1 MAVGGDAKREEPVS
15 PHAMVR
21 LALESV
27 ERLARVQALSP
38 TAMFQRACLLEQTG
52 QMEEARLQYL
62 ELLELEPGSARALNN
77 LGNLLLGVQRRA
89 AARELFERAVECN
102 PRHLDSRANL
112 GNLLVKQGELEAAR
126 VQFEAAL
133 AIDAAYRPGH
143 AGLSFILGEL
153 GEPELA
159 AAHRARA
166 FAGHAV
172 VIAPYRGE
180 RPPITVLELVSV
192 TGGNIRTDEFLSDRV
207 FQRVIVTTEFY
218 TPETVL
224 PPHDVVVNAVGD
236 ADAARGALEGAL
248 RVVERLRESAGDTAA
263 PVINAPLA
271 VLRTGRCAVAERLAG
286 IAGVRT
292 ARTRRL
298 AKDEVTADRLAALG
312 FGFPVLLRA
321 VGFHGGEHFEKVET
335 ADELAE
341 AVAGLPGD
349 AVLAIEYLDA
359 RAVDGKIRKY
369 RVMFV
374 DGRLYPLHVAIAHH
388 WKIHYFSAEMA
399 KSAENRAEDRRFL
412 EDMAGV
418 LGERAM
424 AALSEIQRVLG
435 LEYAGID
442 FGLNAAGEV
451 LVFEANAT
459 MAVVIPEKDARW
471 DYRRGAVER
480 IFKAVWKMLGD
491 KAGVL
496 PDGPAARGA
505 GPS

>member
-1 MAVGGDAKREEPVS
+1 MASPAVDAKSGEAVS
-15 PHAMVR
+15 PHAMVK
-21 LALESV
+21 LALESM
-27 ERLARVQALSP
+27 ERLAQVQPLTP
-38 TAMFQRACLLEQTG
+38 VVMFQRACLLEQTG
-52 QMEEARLQYL
+52 RMEEARLQYL
-62 ELLELEPGSARALNN
+62 ALLEKEPRHARGLNN
-77 LGNLLLGVQRRA
+77 LGSLLLAAHRRSE
-89 AARELFERAVECN
+89 ARRIFELAVERN

-112 GNLLVKQGELEAAR
+112 GNLLVKEGELAAAR

-133 AIDAAYRPGH
+133 AVDAEYRPGH

-153 GEPELA
+153 GEPERA

-180 RPPITVLELVSV
+180 RPPVTVLELVSV

-236 ADAARGALEGAL
+236 ADSARGALEGAL
-248 RVVERLRESAGDTAA
+248 RVVERLRETAGEAA
-263 PVINAPLA
+263 KPVINEPLA

-292 ARTRRL
+292 ARTKRL
-298 AKDEVTADRLAALG
+298 AKSEVKAERLGELG
-312 FGFPVLLRA
+312 FSFPVLLRA
-321 VGFHGGEHFEKVET
+321 VGFHGGEHFERVE
-335 ADELAE
+335 DGGGLGD
-341 AVAGLPGD
+341 AVRLLPGD
-349 AVLAIEYLDA
+349 EVLAIEFLDA
-359 RAVDGKIRKY
+359 RGVDGKTRKY
-369 RVMFV
+369 RVMLI
-374 DGRLYPLHVAIAHH
+374 DGGVYPLHLAIAHN

-399 KSAENRAEDRRFL
+399 ESDENRAEDRRFL

-418 LGERAM
+418 LGAGAM
-424 AALSEIQRVLG
+424 VALGEIQRVLG

-459 MAVVIPEKDARW
+459 MAVVIPDGDARW

-480 IFKAVWKMLGD
+480 IYRAVWGMLG
-491 KAGVL
+491 KAGN
-496 PDGPAARGA
+496 RE
-505 GPS
+505 